1 MSIVKEV
8 DFSSS
13 PEPREPLPM
22 NVWLDD
28 GDSPAD
34 VIDALA
40 LSPFATGTQP
50 WSRSTTV
57 DRVKLDAATVPSGG
71 RVLRVAQHSDGHES
85 RLISGEGWTLRVV
98 RYSSRSA
105 TFTVTATSEELA
117 RSVLDEATRNAEDV
131 VGKDEEHVAMG
142 FVWLSDHGKRRS
154 AKPITTS
161 PWDGIRPNYP
171 RAAKERIDQ
180 LMKITPQ
187 DVNGRLLLLHG
198 PPGTGKTTL
207 LRTLAREWADW
218 CQVDCVLDPE
228 RLFNNP
234 GYLMDVAVGCDCP
247 DHDEEHRWRMLVLED
262 CDELIRAE
270 AKQSTGQ
277 GLSRLLNLT
286 DGLLG
291 QGRDVLVAITT
302 NEDLNQLHPAVVRP
316 GRCLSQIE
324 IGRLAPD
331 EAAAWLNA
339 SSGARDGSGTASGGT
354 ASGGVAGIGPEGATL
369 AELFALREGRGLA
382 APEST
387 ASTGLY
393 L

>member
-57 DRVKLDAATVPSGG
+57 DRVRLDAATVPAGG
-71 RVLRVAQHSDGHES
+71 RVLRVAQHTDGHES

-105 TFTVTATSEELA
+105 TFTVTAANEELA
-117 RSVLDEATRNAEDV
+117 RSVLDEATRGAEEPVSENEDQ
-131 VGKDEEHVAMG
+131 VAMG
-142 FVWLSDHGKRRS
+142 FVWMSDHGRRRS

-161 PWDGIRPNYP
+161 PWEGIRRNYP
-171 RAAKERIDQ
+171 RAAKDRLDR
-180 LMKITPQ
+180 LMAIRPQ
-187 DVNGRLLLLHG
+187 DVSGRLLLLHG

-207 LRTLAREWADW
+207 LRTLAREWTSW

-247 DHDEEHRWRMLVLED
+247 DHDEEPRWRMLVLED

-316 GRCLSQIE
+316 GRCLAQIE
-324 IGRLAPD
+324 IGRLAQD
-331 EAAAWLNA
+331 EAVAWLNA
-339 SSGARDGSGTASGGT
+339 PPGEPGGSGSGAPYGA
-354 ASGGVAGIGPEGATL
+354 VAGVGPEGATL
-369 AELFALREGRGLA
+369 AELFALREGRGLT
-382 APEST
+382 APETT

>member
-8 DFSSS
+8 DFPSR

-57 DRVKLDAATVPSGG
+57 DRVRLEPPTVPQGG
-71 RVLRVAQHSDGHES
+71 RVLRVAQDSDGHES

-98 RYSSRSA
+98 RYISRSA

-117 RSVLDEATRNAEDV
+117 RSVLDEATKGAEEEV
-131 VGKDEEHVAMG
+131 AKDEDHVAMG
-142 FVWLSDHGKRRS
+142 FVWLSDHGMRRS
-154 AKPITTS
+154 AKPITTA
-161 PWDGIRPNYP
+161 PWDGIRHNYP
-171 RAAKERIDQ
+171 RAAKDRLDR
-180 LMKITPQ
+180 LMAIRPP

-207 LRTLAREWADW
+207 LRTLAREWASW

-228 RLFNNP
+228 RLFNSP
-234 GYLMDVAVGCDCP
+234 GYLMDVAVGFDCP
-247 DHDEEHRWRMLVLED
+247 DDDEEPRWRMLVLED

-316 GRCLSQIE
+316 GRCLAQIE

-331 EAAAWLNA
+331 EAVAWLNTSA
-339 SSGARDGSGTASGGT
+339 DRSRGSAAPNGGAA
-354 ASGGVAGIGPEGATL
+354 GVGPDGATL
-369 AELFALREGRGLA
+369 AELFALREGHGLT
-382 APEST
+382 APETT